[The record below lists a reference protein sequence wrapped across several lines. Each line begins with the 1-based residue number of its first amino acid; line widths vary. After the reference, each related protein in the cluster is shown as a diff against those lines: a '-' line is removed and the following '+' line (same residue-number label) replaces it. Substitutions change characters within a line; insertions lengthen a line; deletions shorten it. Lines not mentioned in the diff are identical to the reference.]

1 MFETIG
7 PIIAAV
13 LTLLVFSYIFGDNVL
28 FKLAAHIFVG
38 VAVGYAIIVV
48 VYEVFIPILFN
59 DVFTLLRR

>member
-48 VYEVFIPILFN
+48 V
-59 DVFTLLRR
+59 TLSQCLIHPDQRQ